1 MCPAWLLVF
10 WYFWKSHFSFLYLT
24 PSSYE
29 IRTLLPHRTIY
40 EVMGDQRWDECV
52 LSPDELYSLPYS
64 YTMSAVLVSLSRE
77 GNMPKGTCSTIR
89 TIGRL
94 WTTLLIPTLCPI
106 NQGQRPVKLLYNKNN
121 TRKWFEKS
129 TKYYTEVGGIFIGHC
144 YSGGGQSRFFLFWL
158 FVCCGHQV
166 CNLTERQAT
175 PSAWLETLDQ
185 WEQERGQSLILDSS
199 GPKL

>member
-94 WTTLLIPTLCPI
+94 WTTLLIPNWPHCMLCKC
-106 NQGQRPVKLLYNKNN
+106 VA
-121 TRKWFEKS
+121 
-129 TKYYTEVGGIFIGHC
+129 
-144 YSGGGQSRFFLFWL
+144 FLFHISL
-158 FVCCGHQV
+158 
-166 CNLTERQAT
+166 
-175 PSAWLETLDQ
+175 P
-185 WEQERGQSLILDSS
+185 QSGRDLMIFQ
-199 GPKL
+199 GPV